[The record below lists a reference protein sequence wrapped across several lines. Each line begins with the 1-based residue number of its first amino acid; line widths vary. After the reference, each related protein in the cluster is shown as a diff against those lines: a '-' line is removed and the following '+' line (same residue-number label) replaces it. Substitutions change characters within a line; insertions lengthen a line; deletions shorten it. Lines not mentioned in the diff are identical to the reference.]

1 MSRISRLA
9 ASAGMLALAG
19 TFAAPALAQYA
30 NEYYPPHLTHQA
42 KTGKAIA
49 GTGTVIVQVQ
59 VNANGSHHVIKIIKS
74 NNSGDNAAALD
85 IAQRSSYH
93 PATRGKTAVTAFYDF
108 TLKFTGKTVANAAG
122 GSGASGSAFSGAA
135 GRIDT
140 MIRAGKYDAAKAAA
154 TSALASSPDNGVL
167 LSELGAANYFL
178 ADYPSAADA
187 FSKVTDLNKE
197 FKQVAANSFMQAA
210 EKLVSSNPTLA
221 VSYAQRGAA
230 LSPGGG
236 AFYALGSAELAA
248 GNATEAVGDLKKARD
263 SVFND
268 PKADVKSRVNVDA
281 ELYQAQQKAGDT
293 AGASTTM
300 DEIKR
305 LDPSNPALG
314 TIQANSYIQQG
325 QALQREGKYDD
336 AIAAFLQAAN
346 SNIPDAEVTGNLSA
360 AFALSGKLSQK
371 DAKPTVADYQKM
383 QGYAD
388 KALAVRPN
396 DPQGNFAEGIAL
408 AGQYLVGNKSDAS
421 LKTKALAA
429 LTKAKS
435 EAQASG
441 NMSLSIA
448 VDNFIKQSQLQ

>member
-19 TFAAPALAQYA
+19 AFAAPALAQYA

-42 KTGKAIA
+42 KTAKPIA
-49 GTGTVIVQVQ
+49 GSGTVIIQVQ
-59 VNANGSHHVIKIIKS
+59 VNANGSHHVIKVIKS
-74 NNSGDNAAALD
+74 TNSGDNAAALD

-93 PATRGKTAVTAFYDF
+93 PATRGKKAVTAFYDF

-122 GSGASGSAFSGAA
+122 SSAGGSKFSGRE
-135 GRIDT
+135 GQIDR
-140 MIRAGKYDAAKAAA
+140 MIRAGNYNGAKAAA
-154 TSALASSPDNGVL
+154 TSALSSSPDNGIL

-178 ADYPSAADA
+178 TDYPAAAEA
-187 FSKVTDLNKE
+187 FAKVSDLNPE

-210 EKLVSSNPTLA
+210 EKLLTSNATLA
-221 VSYAQRGAA
+221 VAYAQRGAA

-248 GNATEAVGDLKKARD
+248 GNATQAVSDLKKAHD
-263 SVFND
+263 AVFND
-268 PKADVKSRVNVDA
+268 SKSDTKSRVNVDA
-281 ELYQAQQKAGDT
+281 QLYQAQQKAGDT
-293 AGASTTM
+293 AGASATM

-305 LDPSNPALG
+305 LDPNNPAMG
-314 TIQANSYIQQG
+314 TIQANSYITQG
-325 QALQREGKYDD
+325 QALQREGKYDE
-336 AIAAFLQAAN
+336 AIAAFQQAAAT
-346 SNIPDAEVTGNLSA
+346 NIPDAQVTGNLSA

-383 QGYAD
+383 QAFAD
-388 KALAVRPN
+388 KALAIRPN
-396 DPQGNFAEGIAL
+396 DAQGNFAEGIAL

-429 LTKAKS
+429 LAKAKS

-448 VDNFIKQSQLQ
+448 VDNFIKSSQLQ